1 MLANFRVASLAEP
14 LFLSDAL
21 ARLLCAGTANRHCCC
36 CRSRCPLC
44 RGLLLLLF
52 FHRNISFVRDPTST
66 TACTTMVKMNN
77 AMKSLLS
84 LLYLTAASATT
95 KVAVLE
101 VGKAGTVRRTNEVNP
116 ETTVSGVVSFWSA
129 LHTNRKQPT
138 HVGLTVVPDLFRQ
151 PESGVVI
158 GISGVDLDVEAQL
171 PTAFGLMEKAP
182 VMEVGGSR
190 VHALLSNV
198 PEWEEVSVENL
209 SSSAI
214 KHGAKKGFSGVKIV
228 VDSASAITVDQQL
241 KGILDELTKVAEAK
255 EETVVVHLVIEED
268 DMISRRRRLSRN
280 LEEEE
285 NEANENDEDAKEYN
299 GYYGYGYYNDSGE
312 WVTPFKTM
320 FQIQYFNVVLWTGI
334 GMAVIVIYSIGLMLN
349 MPLMAD
355 TLLFGES
362 AKMVGDE

>member
-1 MLANFRVASLAEP
+1 MV
-14 LFLSDAL
+14 
-21 ARLLCAGTANRHCCC
+21 
-36 CRSRCPLC
+36 
-44 RGLLLLLF
+44 
-52 FHRNISFVRDPTST
+52 
-66 TACTTMVKMNN
+66 TMNH
-77 AMKSLLS
+77 AMKSILS

-116 ETTVSGVVSFWSA
+116 ETTVAGVGSFWSA
-129 LHTNRKQPT
+129 LHTNRKQPI
-138 HVGLTVVPDLFRQ
+138 HEGLTVVPDLFRQ

-158 GISGVDLDVEAQL
+158 GISAVELDVEAQL

-198 PEWEEVSVENL
+198 PEWDEVSVENL
-209 SSSAI
+209 SASAV
-214 KHGAKKGFSGVKIV
+214 KHGSKKGLSGVKTV
-228 VDSASAITVDQQL
+228 VDSANALTVDQQL
-241 KGILDELTKVAEAK
+241 NGILGELSKVAEAN
-255 EETVVVHLVIEED
+255 EETIVVHLVIEED
-268 DMISRRRRLSRN
+268 DMISRRRRL
-280 LEEEE
+280 EEE
-285 NEANENDEDAKEYN
+285 NEGNEEGENEEDAKEYN
-299 GYYGYGYYNDSGE
+299 GYYGYGYYNEYGE
-312 WVTPFKTM
+312 WITPFKTM
-320 FQIQYFNVVLWTGI
+320 FQIQYFNVVLWTSI